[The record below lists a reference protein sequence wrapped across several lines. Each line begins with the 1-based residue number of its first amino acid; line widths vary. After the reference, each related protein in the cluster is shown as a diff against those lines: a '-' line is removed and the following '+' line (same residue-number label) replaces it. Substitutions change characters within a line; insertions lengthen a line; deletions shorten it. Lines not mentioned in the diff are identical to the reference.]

1 MKRLTIALAL
11 GLVIGGC
18 GSGRA
23 PEVGYGFR
31 NRNVIT
37 YDEISMSRTGG
48 ASAYDLIQRLR
59 PEYLRSRGTS
69 SLNNPIPVTA
79 VVYVDEVRFGQIE
92 SLRALSTEQIREIH
106 YINASDATTRFG
118 TDHVGGAILITTR
131 S

>member
-11 GLVIGGC
+11 GLVVGGC
-18 GSGRA
+18 GTGRA
-23 PEVGYGFR
+23 PEAGYGFR

-48 ASAYDLIQRLR
+48 SSAYDLIQRLR

-69 SLNNPIPVTA
+69 SLSNITPVTA
-79 VVYVDEVRFGQIE
+79 VVYIDEVRYGQLE
-92 SLRALSTEQIREIH
+92 SLRTLSADQIREVH